1 MRADVPPSEVMAHTF
16 WLGDEPTE
24 SSRRM
29 QRISDCI
36 GEIRPLVQRLSGSYS
51 DRQLVWALTA
61 IIVDMSLDIGDAE
74 ITAAILR
81 TNARL
86 LELESG
92 ADLLGFAGP
101 ALPGVT

>member
-1 MRADVPPSEVMAHTF
+1 M
-16 WLGDEPTE
+16 E

-29 QRISDCI
+29 QRISECI
-36 GEIRPLVQRLSGSYS
+36 GEIRPLVQRLSGAYS

-92 ADLLGFAGP
+92 ADLLGSAGP
-101 ALPGVT
+101 ALRGVK